1 MAGGLNP
8 EKALIFRITHR
19 DNLPWLL
26 ENGLHAPNGA
36 LFDANHR
43 SIGSPDLILK
53 RTTHVVPTGPGGTLS
68 DYIPFYFTPF
78 SIMMFNIH
86 TGRNVPKVPNEEIV
100 VMISSLHRIAELGIP
115 FVFTDQHAFRRAAS
129 YFTDVANLD
138 RIDWALLNQRDFRKY
153 DTNDLGKPDRYQA
166 EALIWKHLPVEAL
179 LGIAA
184 YTEEVAA
191 WLRTEVIRLGKN
203 VDIRVQRNWYFT

>member
-1 MAGGLNP
+1 MADGLNP
-8 EKALIFRITHR
+8 QKALIFRITHR

-36 LFDANHR
+36 LFDPHHR
-43 SIGSPDLILK
+43 SIGSADLIQK
-53 RTTHVVPTGPGGTLS
+53 RTTHIIPAGPGGALS

-100 VMISSLHRIAELGIP
+100 VMISSLHRIAQLGIP
-115 FVFTDQHAFRRAAS
+115 FVFTDQHAFRKTAS
-129 YFTDVANLD
+129 YFTDVADLN
-138 RIDWALLNQRDFRKY
+138 RIDWPLLNRRDFRKY
-153 DTNDLGKPDRYQA
+153 DTNDPGKTDRYQA
-166 EALIWKHLPVEAL
+166 EALIWKHLPVEAF

-191 WLRTEVIRLGKN
+191 WLRAEVIRLSKD
-203 VDIRVQRNWYFT
+203 VDIRAQRNWYFI